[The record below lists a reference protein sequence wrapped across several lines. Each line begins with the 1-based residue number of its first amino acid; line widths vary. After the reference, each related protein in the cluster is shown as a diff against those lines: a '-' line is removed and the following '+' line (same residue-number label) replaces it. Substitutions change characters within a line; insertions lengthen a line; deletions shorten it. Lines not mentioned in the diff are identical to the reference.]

1 MNLRQELGTVFANKQ
16 GGNSASIEY
25 LHTMKYLFVI
35 EKCPRN
41 LSGYFPD
48 VPGCITT
55 GKTVEK
61 ILANAHEALELHFME
76 EPKCPRARTLAWH
89 LDKGGLKLAATDLV
103 TWVQHEK
110 TGTLAAA

>member
-1 MNLRQELGTVFANKQ
+1 MNSHRELGTAFANKQ
-16 GGNSASIEY
+16 GGNSTPDEY

-35 EKCPRN
+35 EKGPRN

-76 EPKCPRARTLAWH
+76 ESKWPRARTLAWH

-110 TGTLAAA
+110 TGALAAA